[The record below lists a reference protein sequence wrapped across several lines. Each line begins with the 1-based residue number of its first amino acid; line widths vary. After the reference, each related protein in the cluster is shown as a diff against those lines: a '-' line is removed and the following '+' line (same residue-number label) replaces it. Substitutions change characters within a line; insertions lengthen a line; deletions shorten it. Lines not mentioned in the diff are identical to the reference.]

1 MRMRIA
7 RIQSCAALFCLL
19 LAFAAGPTS
28 CAGDR
33 PGETTVPDRIV
44 FLGDSITDGFTYP
57 LLVRQA
63 LAEAGRPVPTVINA
77 GIGGDTAE
85 GMAGRLERDVLVHR
99 PDLVTLSVGINDVLR
114 GVPLETYTTRVRA
127 ILERLRDEGVPVLV
141 MTTSV
146 LGKQKR
152 EEDEALADYNTILRR
167 LAEEF
172 GLDVAEVYAVMD
184 RARQNGTEVIEA
196 DHVHPNYA
204 GHRQM
209 ARAVLDALGHP
220 DVPAPEAL
228 VVETLPGLVSPWRI
242 RAATKD
248 EPALTAKTVANVRP
262 DDTWAE
268 LQLPETKA
276 QESWWS
282 DQVRRRGFA
291 LSMQGL
297 AGPAKRYLAHAVV
310 TSPEERTVYLNTG
323 GHLQTAWLNGQQVF
337 AAHGWTGYHAGK
349 ERVPGALHKGENVL
363 VLETGAQWFLSLTE
377 TNDW

>member
-1 MRMRIA
+1 MCMRTA
-7 RIQSCAALFCLL
+7 RRQSCAALLCLL
-19 LAFAAGPTS
+19 LAIAAGPVG
-28 CAGDR
+28 CAGDHS
-33 PGETTVPDRIV
+33 GETTVPERIV

-63 LAEAGRPVPTVINA
+63 LAEAGLPAPTVINA
-77 GIGGDTAE
+77 GIGGDTAA
-85 GMAGRLERDVLVHR
+85 GMAARLDRDVLVHR

-114 GVPLETYTTRVRA
+114 DVPLDAYEAKVRA

-146 LGKQKR
+146 LGEKKR
-152 EEDEALADYNTILRR
+152 EEDEALADYNAVLRR
-167 LAEEF
+167 LAEAF
-172 GLDVAEVYAVMD
+172 GLDVAEVYTVMD
-184 RARQNGTEVIEA
+184 RARQGGLEVIEV

-220 DVPAPEAL
+220 DVPVPETL

-248 EPALTAKTVANVRP
+248 EPALTAGTVAAVRP

-268 LQLPETKA
+268 LRLPETEPL
-276 QESWWS
+276 ESWWS

-291 LSMQGL
+291 LSLQDL
-297 AGPAKRYLAHAVV
+297 AGPAKRYLARAVV

-337 AAHGWTGYHAGK
+337 AADGWTGYHAGK
-349 ERVPGALHKGENVL
+349 ERLPVTLQKGENVL